1 MSFSN
6 LGLAIVT
13 PHLHYS
19 ANNIRLV
26 GSSDSIPDK
35 LEEYFTE
42 IHDVSLAL
50 AVIILH
56 GLSFVFVGYYCFVC
70 YCMKLFFLEF
80 VSKSKDLILLNDY
93 QNALQI
99 YQELT
104 ETLTFTNDFLAYP
117 AFINIV
123 CVMFGLFIFSYSFVF
138 LPKDNFLIYA
148 FTFGGVTLYL
158 MALIPLMLSGA
169 CCNRAASQARDTVVS
184 LPGWFPQHYRMLKM
198 LIRQKFKK
206 KFALTLWK
214 IYAIRESL
222 LMSALGTL
230 ITYGFLVGTIG
241 IAQGIEA
248 EKH

>member
-1 MSFSN
+1 MCFFN

-13 PHLHYS
+13 PNLHYS

-26 GSSDSIPDK
+26 RSSDRIPDK
-35 LEEYFTE
+35 LKEYFTE

-50 AVIILH
+50 AAIIVHSL
-56 GLSFVFVGYYCFVC
+56 GLAFAGYYCFVC

-93 QNALQI
+93 QSVLQI

-104 ETLTFTNDFLAYP
+104 ETLTFANDFLAYP
-117 AFINIV
+117 AFITML
-123 CVMFGLFIFSYSFVF
+123 CVMFGLFIFSYCFVF
-138 LPKDNFLIYA
+138 LPKDNLLIYV
-148 FTFGGVTLYL
+148 FTFAGVTLYL
-158 MALIPLMLSGA
+158 MALLPMMLSGA

-206 KFALTLWK
+206 KYVLTLWK
-214 IYAIRESL
+214 THVIHESL
-222 LMSALGTL
+222 LMSAFGTL